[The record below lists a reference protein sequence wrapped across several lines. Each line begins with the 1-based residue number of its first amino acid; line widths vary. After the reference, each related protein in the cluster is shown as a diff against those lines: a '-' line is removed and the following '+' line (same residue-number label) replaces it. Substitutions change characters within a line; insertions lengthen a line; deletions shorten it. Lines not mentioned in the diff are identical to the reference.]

1 MPDDTKKELV
11 RGLTEIFGKNM
22 CAIIL
27 FGSVARGDAVDE
39 SDIDIAVIIKK
50 EMDIQTKRHFISWVA
65 DMDIRYEKV
74 FSIVD
79 IQKKKYKEMGKCSSI
94 LSEYSEGG
102 DCSMEGS
109 LKELAGYRY
118 GTA

>member
-1 MPDDTKKELV
+1 MSDDMKKELV

-50 EMDIQTKRHFISWVA
+50 EMDIQTKRYFISWVA

-79 IQKKKYKEMGKCSSI
+79 IQEKNIKKWESVLPFYQNI
-94 LSEYSEGG
+94 QREGIV
-102 DCSMEGS
+102 
-109 LKELAGYRY
+109 LWKA
-118 GTA
+118 A

>member
-1 MPDDTKKELV
+1 MPDDMKKELV

-79 IQKKKYKEMGKCSSI
+79 IQEKNIKKWESVLPFYQNI
-94 LSEYSEGG
+94 QREGIV
-102 DCSMEGS
+102 
-109 LKELAGYRY
+109 LWKA
-118 GTA
+118 A